1 MNFSI
6 IQGTTLLALAA
17 AIAFPAATEAADDR
31 KVNSAMSCQPYR
43 STTDQTDLAY
53 RPAGV
58 TNIRDTDEY
67 VVCSISVDVD
77 EFGTWTPD
85 NNGQVNVIMHNP
97 GGEVP
102 NCKLFMGSN
111 LTGTTKVDSANLYQY
126 SGEIWTANLFLDNDG
141 VAQIGQPSPPI
152 TLYCKLP
159 PSATLTRVWQNENAE
174 TDKPDPIL

>member
-1 MNFSI
+1 MNLSI
-6 IQGTTLLALAA
+6 VQGTALLALTA
-17 AIAFPAATEAADDR
+17 AIAFPAAVDAASDR

-43 STTDQTDLAY
+43 STTNQTDLAY

-85 NNGQVNVIMHNP
+85 NNGQVNVVMYNNT
-97 GGEVP
+97 EAVP

-111 LTGTTKVDSANLYQY
+111 LTGTTNVVSADLYQY
-126 SGEIWTANLFLDNDG
+126 SGTLWTANLFLDNTG
-141 VAQIGQPSPPI
+141 VAQTGQPDPPI

-159 PSATLTRVWQNENAE
+159 PGVTLTRVWQNENAE
-174 TDKPDPIL
+174 TDNPDPVM